1 MWCEWSAQ
9 RARRVR
15 ICAVLAMHV
24 PHLGIHTLCR
34 FTCIPNS
41 RLFPS
46 SQVSV
51 CSCAAVAFKLS
62 CLKRLGLFCVR
73 FNAAF
78 TRCMVSKVG

>member
-1 MWCEWSAQ
+1 M
-9 RARRVR
+9 
-15 ICAVLAMHV
+15 LAMHV
-24 PHLGIHTLCR
+24 PNLGIHTLYR
-34 FTCIPNS
+34 FTCIPNPP
-41 RLFPS
+41 LFLL

-51 CSCAAVAFKLS
+51 CTCAAVAFKLS

>member
-1 MWCEWSAQ
+1 M
-9 RARRVR
+9 
-15 ICAVLAMHV
+15 LAMHV
-24 PHLGIHTLCR
+24 PNRDIHTLCR

-41 RLFPS
+41 PLFPF

>member
-1 MWCEWSAQ
+1 M
-9 RARRVR
+9 
-15 ICAVLAMHV
+15 LAMHV
-24 PHLGIHTLCR
+24 PNLGIHTLCR

-41 RLFPS
+41 PLFS

-78 TRCMVSKVG
+78 TQCMVSKVG

>member
-1 MWCEWSAQ
+1 MF
-9 RARRVR
+9 
-15 ICAVLAMHV
+15 AMHV
-24 PHLGIHTLCR
+24 PNLGIHTLCR

-41 RLFPS
+41 PLFPS
-46 SQVSV
+46 SEVSV